1 MYFSTKIDN
10 DKAVLPPSHQG
21 HSSGYRRQVLV
32 SRASGSPH
40 MTLSVGHL
48 DPDGYVEPVL
58 HSFEVSLYV
67 FSGSLAVTTLG
78 QTTRLDRDHCIAIPI
93 GTTYSL
99 KALDGPVKWLQMSSP
114 AELDDGRRQDTF
126 FDVEAMVE
134 SPPTLPDMRDPR
146 NRNAA
151 RFDSESMDLRRLS
164 GGTDVSAPTVSPSMA
179 TALLAYSG
187 IAVKMLIDQQVGAQL
202 HTMFIVDYQPT
213 AIAHPHDH
221 PFEEAY
227 VFVEGEVHALVDGN
241 LMVFH
246 AGDVLWAGVGADHGF
261 ENRGS
266 GLVRWIEVQAPQP
279 PARHSYRFSREWEHL
294 STKLSNSDKI
304 LDNRGD
310 GLRTDATETHSKSSK
325 E

>member
-1 MYFSTKIDN
+1 MHYATKIDDN
-10 DKAVLPPSHQG
+10 QAVCPSNFEG
-21 HSSGYRRQVLV
+21 HSSGYRQQILV
-32 SRASGSPH
+32 TRATGSPH

-48 DPDGYVEPVL
+48 DVDGYVEPAL
-58 HSFEVSLYV
+58 HSFEFSIYV

-78 QTTRLDRDHCIAIPI
+78 QTTLLEAHHGIAVPV

-99 KALDGPVKWLQMSSP
+99 RSMGGPVKWLQMASP
-114 AELDDGRRQDTF
+114 AQLDDGRRQDTF
-126 FDVEAMVE
+126 FTGEPLIE
-134 SPPTLPDMRDPR
+134 SPPEPPDMRDPR
-146 NRNAA
+146 NQNAI
-151 RFDSESMDLRRLS
+151 RFDPESMDLRRLA
-164 GGTDVSAPTVSPSMA
+164 GGSDVNAPTVSPSMA

-187 IAVKMLIDQQVGAQL
+187 ISVKMLIDQQVGAQL
-202 HTMFIVDYQPT
+202 HTMFVVDYQPT

-227 VFVEGEVHALVDGN
+227 VFTEGEVHALVDGT

-246 AGDVLWAGVGADHGF
+246 PGDVLWAGVGADHGF

-294 STKLSNSDKI
+294 AAKL
-304 LDNRGD
+304 
-310 GLRTDATETHSKSSK
+310 EHPH
-325 E
+325 

>member
-1 MYFSTKIDN
+1 MHYATRID
-10 DKAVLPPSHQG
+10 DATAVLPAAYEG
-21 HSSGYRRQVLV
+21 HATGYRRQTLI
-32 SRASGSPH
+32 SQETGSPH

-48 DPDGYVEPVL
+48 ATGGRVDPVL

-78 QTTRLDRDHCIAIPI
+78 QTTRLDADHCICLPL

-99 KALDGPVKWLQMSSP
+99 AAVDGPVRWLQMASP
-114 AELDDGRRQDTF
+114 AEIADGRRQDIF
-126 FDVEAMVE
+126 FTGE
-134 SPPTLPDMRDPR
+134 SLAETTHVIPDMRDPR

-151 RFDSESMDLRRLS
+151 RFDADSMDLRKLA
-164 GGTDVSAPTVSPSMA
+164 GGSDVNAPTVSPSMA

-187 IAVKMLIDQQVGAQL
+187 IGVKMLIDQQVGAQL

-227 VFVEGEVHALVDGN
+227 VFVEGEVHALVGGE
-241 LMVFH
+241 LMVFGP
-246 AGDVLWAGVGADHGF
+246 GDVLWAGVGEDHGF
-261 ENRGS
+261 ENRGA

-279 PARHSYRFSREWEHL
+279 PARHSYRFNREWEHL
-294 STKLSNSDKI
+294 ATKLGHI
-304 LDNRGD
+304 
-310 GLRTDATETHSKSSK
+310 H
-325 E
+325 